1 MFIKFTLDTYNFEF
15 QKKIFLRI
23 REKIVLKT
31 VNIYLSLYFLIFFY
45 LPTSLFEQFR
55 VLKLK

>member
-15 QKKIFLRI
+15 QKKIFFKL

-31 VNIYLSLYFLIFFY
+31 VNIFLSLYFLIFFY
-45 LPTSLFEQFR
+45 LPTSLFEQFL
-55 VLKLK
+55 VLNLK

>member
-15 QKKIFLRI
+15 QKKIFFKL

-31 VNIYLSLYFLIFFY
+31 VNIFLNI
-45 LPTSLFEQFR
+45 
-55 VLKLK
+55 K